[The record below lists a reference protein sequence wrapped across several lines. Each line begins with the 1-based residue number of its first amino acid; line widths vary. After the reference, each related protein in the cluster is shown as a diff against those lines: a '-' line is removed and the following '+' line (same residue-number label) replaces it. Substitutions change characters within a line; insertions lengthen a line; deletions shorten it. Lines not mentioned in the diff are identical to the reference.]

1 MSDEVLDWATDFD
14 IFDPRYVNDPFT
26 IWDDLRD
33 RCPVAHTDR
42 YRGQWLPTTYDDVQA
57 IARDIPHF
65 SSMGVSVV
73 PPPAEALEGGQV
85 PLLPA
90 GVPPIS
96 ADPPEHTWT
105 RRLLLPWFSPQRVE
119 SYEQGTRE
127 LCRRLINGFIELGRA
142 DAAEQSAHGTAGGG
156 ENERGHGGS
165 LLRGRRVGT
174 GRDGGR
180 ERGREDEARGEAAH
194 IIAQRM
200 RGRDIAAHNAIGFGE
215 RAFNHIDLRHDIL
228 ALANAAAARTIK
240 ANRMD
245 FVHIGH
251 GIIFLRQ
258 RGNLCHRRDIAIHGI
273 EALKD
278 NELGAVV
285 AGCFQNFFKMRRVI
299 VTEDCFFA
307 ARAANA
313 FNHGIVVER
322 IRNDEAIRQKLGNG

>member
-14 IFDPRYVNDPFT
+14 IFDSRYVNDPFT

-142 DAAEQSAHGTAGGG
+142 DAAE
-156 ENERGHGGS
+156 N
-165 LLRGRRVGT
+165 
-174 GRDGGR
+174 
-180 ERGREDEARGEAAH
+180 
-194 IIAQRM
+194 
-200 RGRDIAAHNAIGFGE
+200 NA
-215 RAFNHIDLRHDIL
+215 
-228 ALANAAAARTIK
+228 
-240 ANRMD
+240 
-245 FVHIGH
+245 
-251 GIIFLRQ
+251 
-258 RGNLCHRRDIAIHGI
+258 
-273 EALKD
+273 
-278 NELGAVV
+278 
-285 AGCFQNFFKMRRVI
+285 
-299 VTEDCFFA
+299 
-307 ARAANA
+307 
-313 FNHGIVVER
+313 
-322 IRNDEAIRQKLGNG
+322 